1 MTRPYVGFLFGI
13 LTVAALAPA
22 SVHAQDVRAPEIM
35 EPFNAGVQLLEEAA
49 GLTGVEQNRKYT
61 EAIAAF
67 QAAIDRDR
75 LFAEAHLGKAEALK
89 ELEDYQTA
97 AMVYSRALEINSQS
111 PLAYNGRG
119 ECFMEMTPPDY
130 NMAMN
135 DFNNALDLD
144 RSYADALSN
153 LGHIYVNF
161 GNDPQRGMN
170 YLDEALAINPQDARA
185 YRDRGLAHAQLR
197 EFIEAVADLQQAI
210 ATDNTDYENFE
221 TLATIHLAQEQYAE
235 AADALTQAIASYKDR
250 KDVKSGEPK
259 IYLNGHILR
268 ADARLRFAETAAD
281 TDARQAAIEGALADA
296 DAVLA
301 DYPDRFPE
309 SGRALFRRGRAERM
323 LERYS
328 DAVDSFRRSIEAVP
342 PGQGIEYISDAF
354 LFRGICWFYIGS
366 LDLARGDFEQASATG
381 NGFQDPR
388 IFLWIGFTH
397 HKQGEY
403 REAIEA
409 YSQAIAKSP
418 AFALAHTNK
427 GRAYMDLQEYD
438 KAIESFNDAIRAEPD
453 VGEHY
458 YNVGFAYIQLE
469 EFQTAVDFLN
479 LALRQDSPEP
489 KMYRAMAVALR
500 GLGRDQLAEE
510 YEQQADSPDAASGG

>member
-1 MTRPYVGFLFGI
+1 
-13 LTVAALAPA
+13 
-22 SVHAQDVRAPEIM
+22 
-35 EPFNAGVQLLEEAA
+35 
-49 GLTGVEQNRKYT
+49 
-61 EAIAAF
+61 
-67 QAAIDRDR
+67 
-75 LFAEAHLGKAEALK
+75 
-89 ELEDYQTA
+89 
-97 AMVYSRALEINSQS
+97 
-111 PLAYNGRG
+111 
-119 ECFMEMTPPDY
+119 
-130 NMAMN
+130 
-135 DFNNALDLD
+135 LDLD
-144 RSYADALSN
+144 RSYAEALSN
-153 LGHIYVNF
+153 LGHIFVNF
-161 GNDPQRGMN
+161 GGDPQQGMN
-170 YLDEALAINPQDARA
+170 YLDEALGINPQDARA

-197 EFIEAVADLQQAI
+197 EFAEAIVDLQEAI
-210 ATDNTDYENFE
+210 KADPADYENFE
-221 TLATIHLAQEQYAE
+221 TLATVHLAQEQYAE
-235 AADALTQAIASYKDR
+235 AADALSQAISAY
-250 KDVKSGEPK
+250 EPEHNGDPK
-259 IYLNGHILR
+259 TYLNGYILR
-268 ADARLRFAETAAD
+268 ADSRLRLAETTPDAA
-281 TDARQAAIEGALADA
+281 ARQAAIEAALADA
-296 DAVLA
+296 NAVLA

-328 DAVDSFRRSIEAVP
+328 DAVDSFRRSIEAIP
-342 PGQGIEYISDAF
+342 PGQGIEYASEAY

-366 LDLARGDFEQASATG
+366 LDLARGDFEAASATG

-388 IFLWIGFTH
+388 VFLWIGFTH

-418 AFALAHTNK
+418 SFAMAHTNK
-427 GRAYMDLQEYD
+427 GRAYMDLGDFE

-479 LALRQDSPEP
+479 LALRQDDPQP

-510 YEQQADSPDAASGG
+510 YERQADSAGAASGG